1 MDEHTINSGKT
12 TAITAYIT
20 IVGTLIAIFMNLD
33 DKNPYATFHTR
44 QAFGIAILFFGL
56 AAIVPFFDSWLVSA
70 SFYIFVFVLWG
81 FGIVNAIQG
90 VTRPIPLVGSIFQK
104 WLTFIG

>member
-33 DKNPYATFHTR
+33 DKNPYADFSDGT
-44 QAFGIAILFFGL
+44 Q
-56 AAIVPFFDSWLVSA
+56 
-70 SFYIFVFVLWG
+70 WG
-81 FGIVNAIQG
+81 ELLLGYDIDAE
-90 VTRPIPLVGSIFQK
+90 GSISFQDVAHVIYP
-104 WLTFIG
+104 LPR